1 MDWNAVLLD
10 IKGERTQRAL
20 AAELGYNEAYIA
32 RLLNGDR
39 PISNEVKRRIAQ
51 RYTEYLSPFLM
62 ELLAEKEG
70 V

>member
-1 MDWNAVLLD
+1 MDWNAVLVE

-20 AAELGYNEAYIA
+20 AAELDYNEAYIA
-32 RLLNGDR
+32 RLLNGER

-51 RYTEYLSPFLM
+51 RYPEYLSPFLM
-62 ELLAEKEG
+62 ELLVEKEG